1 MILRY
6 LAEGR
11 LRARERLRG
20 RMVVF
25 TKAANARLTHFLLR
39 SCPGDL
45 SLFVQQPPA
54 CPNCMLRLSSFG
66 RHSRPISSIRRTT
79 LPFITARAAHL
90 AVKQLPNTAIPS
102 RPNGLRN
109 PGLKDNTMSSSI
121 DGKKE
126 TFGNFDLVKR
136 VKLDYTDL
144 LVSKWQS
151 RVTGL
156 SVVHLDFEGEPSQL
170 WYMGRK
176 V

>member
-1 MILRY
+1 
-6 LAEGR
+6 
-11 LRARERLRG
+11 
-20 RMVVF
+20 
-25 TKAANARLTHFLLR
+25 
-39 SCPGDL
+39 
-45 SLFVQQPPA
+45 
-54 CPNCMLRLSSFG
+54 
-66 RHSRPISSIRRTT
+66 
-79 LPFITARAAHL
+79 
-90 AVKQLPNTAIPS
+90 
-102 RPNGLRN
+102 
-109 PGLKDNTMSSSI
+109 MSSSI